1 MKSNFFKILTIFF
14 AAGLLILS
22 GCKKPD
28 PDAQSAEDDARGGYI
43 MSDAFAVGN
52 NQAGGGGGK
61 ADLPGCVEVYKND
74 VDTIILTFNDN
85 CEYRGAVRN
94 GSIIIKYT
102 LLADIGLRAVEF
114 VITFDNYSIND
125 IGVEGTITT
134 TFGGTYIKPA
144 INVVATDMVATF
156 SDSRTIS
163 WSSNKTFTILNGFG
177 DGDISTNVIEM
188 SGTATG
194 VNRNGVS
201 YTARYDAVTVDRS
214 CEYGYPVSGTVTI
227 VSENGTSVIDYGDGA
242 CDNIITVT
250 NGKISVEVKL

>member
-28 PDAQSAEDDARGGYI
+28 PDKQSAEDDARGSYI

-61 ADLPGCVEVYKND
+61 ADLPECVEVYKND
-74 VDTIILTFNDN
+74 VDTVILTFNN
-85 CEYRGAVRN
+85 CDFRGAVRN

-102 LLADIGLRAVEF
+102 RLADIGVRAAEI
-114 VITFDNYSIND
+114 VITFDSYTINN
-125 IGVEGTITT
+125 IGVEGKITT

-163 WSSNKTFTILNGFG
+163 WSSNKTFTMLEGFG
-177 DGDISTNVIEM
+177 DGDISTNVIEI
-188 SGTATG
+188 SGTARG
-194 VNRNGVS
+194 INRNGVS
-201 YTARYDAVTVDRS
+201 YTANYDKVTVDRS

-227 VSENGTSVIDYGDGA
+227 VSENGTSVIDYGEGA